1 MRIGS
6 TAAAVIARCDLL
18 SAPSPFAILIFAMS
32 GGRSQRNLVRC
43 LADEK
48 SDEIAGCTN
57 EISQLENLLA
67 EVEAKRARLT
77 AELDALIGRPA
88 RTSGDVSSTPSLDQ
102 SRLAVKKARL
112 TLTRT
117 IGTQTEPAKLHTEPE
132 Q

>member
-6 TAAAVIARCDLL
+6 TAAAVIVRCDLL

-48 SDEIAGCTN
+48 SAEIAGCTN

-88 RTSGDVSSTPSLDQ
+88 RTSGDVSSTPSPDQ
-102 SRLAVKKARL
+102 YRLAMKKARL

-117 IGTQTEPAKLHTEPE
+117 IGTQTEPAKSQTEPE

>member
-1 MRIGS
+1 MTYCQHPLLSQFLYSRCL
-6 TAAAVIARCDLL
+6 AAAL
-18 SAPSPFAILIFAMS
+18 SATWCA
-32 GGRSQRNLVRC
+32 V

-48 SDEIAGCTN
+48 SAEIAGCTN
-57 EISQLENLLA
+57 EISQLENLLV

-88 RTSGDVSSTPSLDQ
+88 RTSGDVSSTPSPDQ
-102 SRLAVKKARL
+102 YKLAMKKARL

-117 IGTQTEPAKLHTEPE
+117 IGTQTEPAKSQTEPE